1 MINLPL
7 RAAAIAATL
16 ALIAPATWADDAAT
30 STTAQTAAP
39 AKTTKAPEEAAAPAE
54 KPVIHEMTLGAED
67 APVTVM
73 EYASFTCPHC
83 AAFHDDQFLKLKADY
98 IDTGKVRFIYRDVYF
113 DRIGLWAAMLARCE
127 PERFFGIADLI
138 YSKQNDWLNSNDPV
152 KLAAN
157 LRKLGK
163 IAGLPED
170 QMKACMEDGA
180 KAKALV
186 NWYQANVEKDK
197 IEGTPTLIIDGEKHS
212 NMSWAELKKIID
224 AKLGS

>member
-1 MINLPL
+1 MIHFSL
-7 RAAAIAATL
+7 RAVAIAAALVL
-16 ALIAPATWADDAAT
+16 ATPAAWAESASTAAAT
-30 STTAQTAAP
+30 D
-39 AKTTKAPEEAAAPAE
+39 E
-54 KPVIHEMTLGAED
+54 KPQIQEMTLGAED

-138 YSKQNDWLNSNDPV
+138 YSKQSDWLNSNDPV
-152 KLAAN
+152 QLAAN

-163 IAGLPED
+163 VAGLPED
-170 QMKACMEDGA
+170 QMNACMEDGA

-212 NMSWAELKKIID
+212 NMSWSELKKIID
-224 AKLGS
+224 EKLGS